1 MTSKTSLFNKG
12 IFKSTVRRYVWGS
25 VLYAIALFMVTSL
38 VVLLGVDKDATWYMM
53 AERGT
58 ALILDEHYLFLPVII
73 ACFVP
78 TVVALLVYRFI
89 HSKKTSVFVHSLPVS
104 RTANYI
110 SSVLA
115 SFVLMMAPIVLNG
128 LILMLLSV
136 FGYGEFFNIT
146 SCLIWLGVNLLTIFL
161 MFSISTFVAM
171 LTGNTFAAVGL
182 NGLIHCF
189 VIIFAAAFSA
199 LASCFIYGYYEANE
213 LLNKSMEWNFV
224 AYVMEIAN
232 RLSFKNSP
240 DFDWVKL
247 IIMIVTAVVFY
258 IFGLLLYKKRR
269 MEVAEDVAAFN
280 CLNPI
285 YKYLVTFIAALG
297 SFAIFSHL
305 MDERPMV
312 PIIVTLIISVIAY
325 FAAEMIL
332 RKTFKVW
339 DKYKGYLVFAAAFV
353 AMICVFAFT
362 SFFGYETRV
371 PDVKDIES
379 AAIYEYYYQPDVPW
393 ITDSEIIGYTTSVH
407 EELVEK
413 ENIYIVKE
421 RRDNYNYNTAMHI
434 RYKLKNG
441 KTIVRRYPVNQTKA
455 YEILENLYKSDEY
468 KRKVVELFDKNIG
481 KIYSISFNH
490 NNVGFNDGEKIK
502 EFYSCLEED
511 VMRLDYSQMHTAD
524 AWSMNV
530 SVEYVPAEDMDRY
543 DSERYLNSIFLS
555 INANYKKSIQW
566 IRDNGFENQLFNT
579 GNRDLCVMTAEQW
592 DKYTTSDEL
601 TVASYGKGPT
611 VQSHRIKSFNEIT
624 GVERITDA
632 ETKKSIADFVTS
644 KGVRYVPDK
653 EFSYY
658 VCVINEA
665 EYLEVAAAFYEDGQ
679 GVLELI
685 K

>member
-12 IFKSTVRRYVWGS
+12 IFKSTIRRYIWGS

-38 VVLLGVDKDATWYMM
+38 VVLLGVDMDDTWYLMSK
-53 AERGT
+53 RGV
-58 ALILDEHYLFLPVII
+58 ALILDEHYLLLPVIFG
-73 ACFVP
+73 CFVP
-78 TVVALLVYRFI
+78 TVVALLVYRFV

-128 LILMLLSV
+128 IILMLLSI
-136 FGYGEFFNIT
+136 FGYGDFFNIT
-146 SCLIWLGVNLLTIFL
+146 SCLIWMGVNLLTIFL

-213 LLNKSMEWNFV
+213 FLNKSMEWNFV

-232 RLSFKNSP
+232 DLSFRNSSE
-240 DFDWVKL
+240 FDWIKL
-247 IIMIVTAVVFY
+247 PVMLVIALVFY
-258 IFGLLLYKKRR
+258 VFGWLLYKKRR
-269 MEVAEDVAAFN
+269 METAEDVAAFN

-297 SFAIFSHL
+297 SFGVFSQIIG
-305 MDERPMV
+305 ERPMV
-312 PIIVTLIISVIAY
+312 PIIVTLIISVIVY
-325 FAAEMIL
+325 FAAEMLL

-339 DKYKGYLVFAAAFV
+339 GKYKGYIVFAAAFT

-362 SFFGYETRV
+362 SFFGYETWV

-468 KRKVVELFDKNIG
+468 KRKVLELFDKNIG
-481 KIYSISFNH
+481 KIYSINFNH
-490 NNVGFNDGEKIK
+490 NNGGFNDAEKIK

-511 VMRLDYSQMHTAD
+511 IMSLDYSQMYD
-524 AWSMNV
+524 DSAWSMNV
-530 SVEYVPAEDMDRY
+530 IVEYVSAENLKRE
-543 DSERYLNSIFLS
+543 DSDRYLNSIFLS

-566 IRDNGFENQLFNT
+566 MRENGFENQLFNT
-579 GNRDLCVMTAEQW
+579 ENRDLCVMTEEQW
-592 DKYTTSDEL
+592 DKYTTSEEL

-632 ETKKSIADFVTS
+632 ETKKSIADFVIN
-644 KGVRYVPDK
+644 KDIRYVPDK
-653 EFSYY
+653 EWSYY
-658 VCVINEA
+658 VCIINEA
-665 EYLEVAAAFYEDGQ
+665 EYLEVAAAFYEDGSDI
-679 GVLELI
+679 LELL

>member
-1 MTSKTSLFNKG
+1 
-12 IFKSTVRRYVWGS
+12 
-25 VLYAIALFMVTSL
+25 
-38 VVLLGVDKDATWYMM
+38 
-53 AERGT
+53 
-58 ALILDEHYLFLPVII
+58 
-73 ACFVP
+73 
-78 TVVALLVYRFI
+78 VVALLVYRFV

-128 LILMLLSV
+128 IILMLLSI
-136 FGYGEFFNIT
+136 FGYGDFFNIT
-146 SCLIWLGVNLLTIFL
+146 SCLIWMGVNLLTIFL

-213 LLNKSMEWNFV
+213 FLNKSMEWNFV

-232 RLSFKNSP
+232 DLSFRNSSE
-240 DFDWVKL
+240 FDWIKL
-247 IIMIVTAVVFY
+247 PVMLVIALVFY
-258 IFGLLLYKKRR
+258 VFGWLLYKKRR
-269 MEVAEDVAAFN
+269 METAEDVAAFN

-297 SFAIFSHL
+297 SFGVFSQIIG
-305 MDERPMV
+305 ERPMV
-312 PIIVTLIISVIAY
+312 PIIVTLIISVIVY
-325 FAAEMIL
+325 FAAEMLL

-339 DKYKGYLVFAAAFV
+339 GKYKGYIVFAAAFT

-362 SFFGYETRV
+362 SFFGYETWV

-468 KRKVVELFDKNIG
+468 KRKVLELFDKNIG
-481 KIYSISFNH
+481 KIYSINFNH
-490 NNVGFNDGEKIK
+490 NNGGFNDAEKIK

-511 VMRLDYSQMHTAD
+511 IMSLDYSQMYD
-524 AWSMNV
+524 DSAWSMNV
-530 SVEYVPAEDMDRY
+530 IVEYVSAENLKRE
-543 DSERYLNSIFLS
+543 DSDRYLNSIFLS

-566 IRDNGFENQLFNT
+566 MRENGFENQLFNT
-579 GNRDLCVMTAEQW
+579 ENRDLCVMTEEQW
-592 DKYTTSDEL
+592 DKYTTSEEL

-632 ETKKSIADFVTS
+632 ETKKSIADFVIN
-644 KGVRYVPDK
+644 KDIRYVPDK
-653 EFSYY
+653 EWSYY
-658 VCVINEA
+658 VCIINEA
-665 EYLEVAAAFYEDGQ
+665 EYLEVAAAFYEDGSDI
-679 GVLELI
+679 LELL

>member
-1 MTSKTSLFNKG
+1 MTSKISLFNKG
-12 IFKSTVRRYVWGS
+12 IFKSTVRRYIWGS

-38 VVLLGVDKDATWYMM
+38 VVLLGVDTDDIWYRMS
-53 AERGT
+53 ERGT
-58 ALILDEHYLFLPVII
+58 ALILDNHYLFLPVII
-73 ACFVP
+73 GCFVP

-115 SFVLMMAPIVLNG
+115 ALVLMSVPIVLNG
-128 LILMLLSV
+128 IILMILSLS
-136 FGYGEFFNIT
+136 GYGEFFDIT
-146 SCLIWLGVNLLTIFL
+146 SCLIWTGVNLLTVFL
-161 MFSISTFVAM
+161 MFSISTFAAN
-171 LTGNTFAAVGL
+171 LTGNSFAAVGL

-199 LASCFIYGYYEANE
+199 LASCFIYGYCDANE
-213 LLNKSMEWNFV
+213 FLNKSMEWNFV
-224 AYVMEIAN
+224 AYLMKIAN
-232 RLSFKNSP
+232 DLSFRNTP
-240 DFDWVKL
+240 EFDWIKMV
-247 IIMIVTAVVFY
+247 IMLALAAVFY
-258 IFGLLLYKKRR
+258 VFGWLLYKKRR
-269 MEVAEDVAAFN
+269 METAEDVAAFE

-285 YKYLVTFIAALG
+285 YKYLVTFIVALC
-297 SFAIFSHL
+297 SFGLLSQIIG
-305 MDERPMV
+305 ERPMV
-312 PIIVTLIISVIAY
+312 PIIVTLIVSLIAY

-339 DKYKGYLVFAAAFV
+339 NKYKGYLVFVAAFA

-371 PDVKDIES
+371 PDVEDIENV
-379 AAIYEYYYQPDVPW
+379 AIYEYYYQPDVPW
-393 ITDSEIIGYTTSVH
+393 IEDSEIISYTTSVH
-407 EELVEK
+407 EELVKK
-413 ENIYIVKE
+413 ENIYTVKE
-421 RRDNYNYNTAMHI
+421 RRENYNYNTAMHV

-441 KTIVRRYPVNQTKA
+441 KTLVRRYPVNQTKA

-481 KIYSISFNH
+481 KIYNIGFNH
-490 NNVGFNDGEKIK
+490 GNAVFGDSEKIK

-511 VMRLDYSQMHTAD
+511 IMSLDYSQMYAAD

-530 SVEYVPAEDMDRY
+530 SVEYVPAEDMNRY

-555 INANYKKSIQW
+555 INANYTKSIQW
-566 IRDNGFENQLFNT
+566 IRDNGFEKQLFNRA
-579 GNRDLCVMTAEQW
+579 NRDLCVLTKKDWEEYTTAEEF
-592 DKYTTSDEL
+592 TT
-601 TVASYGKGPT
+601 VSYGKGGM
-611 VQSHRIKSFNEIT
+611 VQSYRIKSFNEIT
-624 GVERITDA
+624 GVERITEV
-632 ETKKSIADFVTS
+632 ETKKRIADFVTN

-665 EYLEVAAAFYEDGQ
+665 EHLEVEAAFYEDGSEII
-679 GVLELI
+679 ELI

>member
-1 MTSKTSLFNKG
+1 
-12 IFKSTVRRYVWGS
+12 
-25 VLYAIALFMVTSL
+25 
-38 VVLLGVDKDATWYMM
+38 
-53 AERGT
+53 
-58 ALILDEHYLFLPVII
+58 
-73 ACFVP
+73 
-78 TVVALLVYRFI
+78 
-89 HSKKTSVFVHSLPVS
+89 
-104 RTANYI
+104 
-110 SSVLA
+110 
-115 SFVLMMAPIVLNG
+115 MMAPIVLNG
-128 LILMLLSV
+128 IILMLLSI
-136 FGYGEFFNIT
+136 FGYGDFFNIT
-146 SCLIWLGVNLLTIFL
+146 SCLIWMGVNLLTIFL

-213 LLNKSMEWNFV
+213 FLNKSMEWNFV

-232 RLSFKNSP
+232 DLSFRNSSE
-240 DFDWVKL
+240 FDWIKL
-247 IIMIVTAVVFY
+247 PVMLVIALVFY
-258 IFGLLLYKKRR
+258 VFGWLLYKKRR
-269 MEVAEDVAAFN
+269 METAEDVAAFN

-297 SFAIFSHL
+297 SFGVFSQIIG
-305 MDERPMV
+305 ERPMV
-312 PIIVTLIISVIAY
+312 PIIVTLIISVIVY
-325 FAAEMIL
+325 FAAEMLL

-339 DKYKGYLVFAAAFV
+339 GKYKGYIVFAAAFT

-362 SFFGYETRV
+362 SFFGYETWV

-468 KRKVVELFDKNIG
+468 KRKVLELFDKNIG
-481 KIYSISFNH
+481 KIYSINFNH
-490 NNVGFNDGEKIK
+490 NNGGFNDAEKIK

-511 VMRLDYSQMHTAD
+511 IMSLDYSQMYD
-524 AWSMNV
+524 DSAWSMNV
-530 SVEYVPAEDMDRY
+530 IVEYVSAENLKRE
-543 DSERYLNSIFLS
+543 DSDRYLNSIFLS

-566 IRDNGFENQLFNT
+566 MRENGFENQLFNT
-579 GNRDLCVMTAEQW
+579 ENRDLCVMTEEQW
-592 DKYTTSDEL
+592 DKYTTSEEL

-632 ETKKSIADFVTS
+632 ETKKSIADFVIN
-644 KGVRYVPDK
+644 KDIRYVPDK
-653 EFSYY
+653 EWSYY
-658 VCVINEA
+658 VCIINEA
-665 EYLEVAAAFYEDGQ
+665 EYLEVAAAFYEDGSDI
-679 GVLELI
+679 LELL